1 VRPAHFELVDPL
13 LSLEVAPLLLDEELS
28 LGVVLVLPVVDGDVS
43 ELVPPVL
50 GAVVAPELMLPPLG
64 GAPASLPDE
73 DAPLPLAPDAPEAL
87 SPDELE
93 PELPLLAPALAPPPA
108 APPAPCAHAAV
119 AKATMAAVTA
129 ALMSFTFIF
138 SSSRVGME
146 MDCGGGGR
154 KNNALFW
161 KGSRQ
166 LLRYSPAPKG
176 GTMPSLGFAFI
187 AFLFIH
193 AMQAH
198 AQERGG
204 VPQFQ
209 VDASWPKPLPN
220 RWILGQVSGIAT
232 DRYDRIWV
240 VHRPGSLTPRERAA
254 ERTPPE
260 AKCCIAAPP
269 VLVFDPSGNFLFSWG
284 GPGAG
289 YQWPESEHGVYVDAN
304 DFVWLAGNGK
314 TDGQL
319 LKFTMDGKF
328 VLQIGKQASGSDSN
342 STERLGSPADVAVD
356 TAAREVF
363 AADGYANRRVVVF
376 DSETGAYK
384 RHWGAYG
391 KKPVDEKLP
400 PYDPARPP
408 SPQFGNPVHCIRL
421 SNDGLVYVCDR
432 TNDRV
437 QVFRKDGSFVS
448 EHVFEKETRGTG
460 SVYDLVFSPER
471 EQRFIYMIDGMN
483 GEVRV
488 VDRASKQV
496 LGRFGRPG
504 RQAGEFTALHNIAVD
519 RQGNLYTAEVQTGQR
534 VQKFRRLDRQE

>member
-1 VRPAHFELVDPL
+1 MSSAVLRTEA
-13 LSLEVAPLLLDEELS
+13 ALLL
-28 LGVVLVLPVVDGDVS
+28 
-43 ELVPPVL
+43 
-50 GAVVAPELMLPPLG
+50 AA
-64 GAPASLPDE
+64 
-73 DAPLPLAPDAPEAL
+73 
-87 SPDELE
+87 
-93 PELPLLAPALAPPPA
+93 ALAGL
-108 APPAPCAHAAV
+108 V
-119 AKATMAAVTA
+119 
-129 ALMSFTFIF
+129 
-138 SSSRVGME
+138 
-146 MDCGGGGR
+146 
-154 KNNALFW
+154 
-161 KGSRQ
+161 
-166 LLRYSPAPKG
+166 SP
-176 GTMPSLGFAFI
+176 
-187 AFLFIH
+187 
-193 AMQAH
+193 AH
-198 AQERGG
+198 AQDRS

-260 AKCCIAAPP
+260 AKCCVAAPP

-289 YQWPESEHGVYVDAN
+289 YQWPESEHGIYVDAN

-319 LKFTMDGKF
+319 LKFTMQAKF
-328 VLQIGKQASGSDSN
+328 VLQIGKQASGNDSN

-408 SPQFGNPVHCIRL
+408 SAQFGNPVHCIRL

-432 TNDRV
+432 TNDRL
-437 QVFRKDGSFVS
+437 QIFRKDGSFVS

-460 SVYDLVFSPER
+460 SVYDLVFSPDR

-519 RQGNLYTAEVQTGQR
+519 RQGNLYTSEVNTGQR
-534 VQKFRRLDRQE
+534 VQKFRRVDRQE